1 MPVISVTLLPGY
13 PTEVQERLVQRLAT
27 ATRSVIA
34 AAPAGTTVFVNEAST
49 YQRDS
54 KVFTTGGSSR
64 PVTSE
69 LVRSFLMLM
78 QEGHI
83 EKAKSFLAP
92 QFSMCFAA
100 GVRMTQLHEVVQWG
114 QSRYKSIEKTLETID
129 ECWTGEGAIVY
140 CSGTLSGIFNDDQP
154 FANIRFMDRFEVVD
168 GLIVKQDVWN
178 DLRV

>member
-13 PTEVQERLVQRLAT
+13 PTDVQERLVQRLAT
-27 ATRSVIA
+27 AARSVIA
-34 AAPAGTTVFVNEAST
+34 AAPAGTTVYVNEAST

-54 KVFTTGGSSR
+54 KVFTKGGPSR
-64 PVTSE
+64 PVASE

-78 QEGHI
+78 QERNL
-83 EKAKSFLAP
+83 EKAKSFLSP
-92 QFSMCFAA
+92 HFSMCFPT

-114 QSRYKSIEKTLETID
+114 KSRYKSIEKTFETID
-129 ECWTGEGAIVY
+129 ECWTGEGAVVY
-140 CSGTLSGIFNDDQP
+140 CSGTLSGVFNDDQ
-154 FANIRFMDRFEVVD
+154 RFENVRFIDRFEVVD